1 MSLAPKKYPLEFPT
15 LQGDCSDCSYAFDS
29 TNLSLAILQLSTKI
43 FHERYVDSHLVLSQI
58 ISGIN
63 LVKHLID
70 PADLVL
76 DALVARYHVDR
87 LPTHIISAILQID
100 QKVDEPWPLTIFDHQ
115 GNKQKVYLNPGE
127 MLFYESAKLPHGRQF
142 PLKGA
147 YYDNAFIHFRIQGL
161 TMDDY
166 VNN

>member
-1 MSLAPKKYPLEFPT
+1 MGSINHDIVVRTMIMQLKPMLEEWIA
-15 LQGDCSDCSYAFDS
+15 GAGG
-29 TNLSLAILQLSTKI
+29 NVELSRNTVTYGIR
-43 FHERYVDSHLVLSQI
+43 RYLNGSHLL
-58 ISGIN
+58 
-63 LVKHLID
+63 L
-70 PADLVL
+70 
-76 DALVARYHVDR
+76 HVDR

-100 QKVDEPWPLTIFDHQ
+100 QKVDEPWPLTIFDRQ